1 MSMYAVAGVSG
12 HTGAVV
18 ADALLRRGRA
28 VRVIVRNAEKG
39 EPWKA
44 RGAEVAVASLDD
56 ADALARALSGVDG
69 AYLLLPPDAAST
81 DFIARG
87 RETGDTYTR
96 AIRTSGVKHVV
107 MLSSIGAQHDSGTG
121 PIRALHEV
129 EERLKATGAA
139 VTLLRPAYFVE
150 NWGASLGPAAEQ
162 GVLPSFIPASLRFP
176 QIATR
181 DIGVAAA
188 EALEQPPSAGV
199 RVLEL
204 AGPEESTPIDIASA
218 VGSILGKDV
227 QVAEGPLDAV
237 VPTFT
242 SFGISEHMAGLY
254 REMYEGVISGRV
266 AWDGAGERTRGT
278 TTPREVLAGMLG
290 RS

>member
-1 MSMYAVAGVSG
+1 MYAIAGVSG

-18 ADALLRRGRA
+18 ADELLGRVQA

-56 ADALARALSGVDG
+56 ADALARALSGVEG
-69 AYLLLPPDAAST
+69 AYLLLPPDATSA
-81 DFIARG
+81 DFIAHG
-87 RETGDTYTR
+87 RRIGDTFAR

-121 PIRALHEV
+121 PIRALHEI
-129 EERLKATGAA
+129 EERLKSSGAA
-139 VTLLRPAYFVE
+139 VTLLRPTYFIE

-162 GVLPSFIPASLRFP
+162 GVLPSFIPASLRFA

-188 EALEQPPSAGV
+188 DALEHPPASGL

-204 AGPEESTPIDIASA
+204 AGPEDYAPADIAKA

-237 VPTFT
+237 VPTFM

-254 REMYEGVISGRV
+254 REMYEGVINGRV
-266 AWDGAGERTRGT
+266 AWDGSGERRRGT
-278 TTPREVLAGMLG
+278 TPPREVLAGMLG